1 LAHSHV
7 GGVQVGTFL
16 PVDLNADEGFVEE
29 LCHFLILEAFLLHNM
44 APVACGVA
52 YTKENGFVFKL
63 GFVESLLTPRIPI
76 DRVVSML
83 E

>member
-1 LAHSHV
+1 
-7 GGVQVGTFL
+7 
-16 PVDLNADEGFVEE
+16 
-29 LCHFLILEAFLLHNM
+29 M